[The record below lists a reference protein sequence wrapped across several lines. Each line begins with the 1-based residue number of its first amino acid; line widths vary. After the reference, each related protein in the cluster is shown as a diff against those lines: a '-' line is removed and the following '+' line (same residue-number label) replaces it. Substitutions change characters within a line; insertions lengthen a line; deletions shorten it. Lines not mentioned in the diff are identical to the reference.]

1 MATETHI
8 HVPVLLL
15 TEGVDLESQVP
26 VGYVCRTCGAQLCGF
41 VPKFIPRY
49 LASGLTQEA
58 A

>member
-26 VGYVCRTCGAQLCGF
+26 AGYVCRTCGEILTMF
-41 VPKFIPRY
+41 VPQPTPAY
-49 LASGLTQEA
+49 LVSAQA